1 MPDFLVSTTFKGRD
15 KLAGTFK
22 VMGAGAEKFGNK
34 ASAAFLKASKSG
46 SKFKGITKGI
56 LAASAVQRGLGLVKQ
71 GISSV
76 TSQFFDF
83 DDAITGAAARFK
95 DIGPLAE
102 DFNEQMRVLKSRA
115 RLAGATTEQTAT
127 QAAVA
132 LDFLARAGF
141 TSAEAMGALDSMI
154 NLATASGEEFATV
167 ADFSTDLLGAFF
179 GQIDNTAEKISKLNR
194 LNDVLVKSANSAN
207 VTIESQFETMKFAAP
222 IARKY
227 GAELEEVAALT
238 AILGNSGIKGTLG
251 ATALKNSFVR
261 LASPTKEVTKGLAS
275 LGLTQAD
282 LVDKSGKMKKVTDI
296 LDLLTKR
303 IDKLGFKGKQ
313 QELGVFSSIFGLRAA
328 AGAAT
333 LADSIRGVREFEQ
346 TLKNAAGTSEATAN
360 RMRQSLGNR
369 LKTLGSAAVE
379 MGFKFLEAFE
389 GGIEKGI
396 TKATEAF
403 RQFDMG
409 PVIEGVRTLISGVK
423 TLVAIFNFL
432 KPILPVVIGG
442 MIAYGVAM
450 RTIQLLQF
458 IKMIQAATAAQG
470 LFNVIMSANPIG
482 IVIIGIAALIAI
494 IVLLVKNWDT
504 VKKVWGI
511 AVEFMGEQLD
521 KLWEKMKFGFTIAIN
536 VIKKVFFT
544 FANIFLSI
552 WGTIVKAVVSAASK
566 FGKILGFDT
575 SGLDKVVSTINK
587 LQDEV
592 KIRAE
597 ASVIPPNQEE
607 VRAQSSQ
614 FSGRLDIAGAPE
626 GSTVATEGAGAFGLD
641 VVLLG
646 ANH

>member
-1 MPDFLVSTTFKGRD
+1 MPDFLVSTFFTARD
-15 KLAGTFK
+15 KFTNVFNR
-22 VMGAGAEKFGNK
+22 MGKGAKKFGND
-34 ASAAFLKASKSG
+34 ANAAFLRASKSG

-56 LAASAVQRGLGLVKQ
+56 LAASAVQRGLGLVQQ
-71 GISSV
+71 GIRGI
-76 TSQFFDF
+76 TTEFFEF

-167 ADFSTDLLGAFF
+167 ADFSSDLLGAFF
-179 GQIDNTAEKISKLNR
+179 GQIDNTAEKIAKLNR

-238 AILGNSGIKGTLG
+238 AILGNSGIKGSLG

-261 LASPTKEVTKGLAS
+261 LAAPTKEVEKGLAS
-275 LGLTQAD
+275 LGLSQAD

-333 LADSIRGVREFEQ
+333 LADSIRGIREFEQ
-346 TLKNAAGTSEATAN
+346 TLKNAAGTSEATAD
-360 RMRQSLGNR
+360 RMRGSLGNR
-369 LKTLGSAAVE
+369 LKTLQSAAVDL
-379 MGFKFLEAFE
+379 GFGFLDTFE
-389 GGIEKGI
+389 GKIKGGLD
-396 TKATEAF
+396 KATESF
-403 RQFDMG
+403 RKFDVK
-409 PVIEGVRTLISGVK
+409 PLVEGVKTLISGVK
-423 TLVAIFNFL
+423 TLVAIFSFL
-432 KPILPVVIGG
+432 KPILPVIIGG

-450 RTIQLLQF
+450 RTIQLFQF
-458 IKMIQAATAAQG
+458 IKMVRAATAAQG
-470 LFNVIMSANPIG
+470 LFNVVMSANPVGLI
-482 IVIIGIAALIAI
+482 IIGIAALIAGI
-494 IVLLVKNWDT
+494 ILVVKHWD
-504 VKKVWGI
+504 
-511 AVEFMGEQLD
+511 
-521 KLWEKMKFGFTIAIN
+521 KMKFAFMVVIN
-536 VIKKVFFT
+536 VIKKAFFS
-544 FANIFLSI
+544 FVDFFLSL
-552 WGTIVKAVVSAASK
+552 WGTVIKAIVSAASK
-566 FGKILGFDT
+566 FGKLLGFDT
-575 SGLDKVVSTINK
+575 SGLDKVVSTIDK
-587 LQDEV
+587 IQKEV

-597 ASVIPPNQEE
+597 ASVIPPNKEE
-607 VRAQSSQ
+607 VRAQASQ
-614 FSGRLDIAGAPE
+614 FNGRLDIAGAPE
-626 GSTVATEGAGAFGLD
+626 GSTVTTESGGAFGLD